1 MVVGQRGMEEKRK
14 EARERKRKETR
25 KRFWLNQKMLHTC
38 EHEAHSNRKW
48 RIFAKRRGATKVYV
62 RAILNVG
69 HLARRRRREH
79 HCHSYRYEKRL
90 GHGSIRTCGRFRPVC
105 WRGSVHNYWGTFKPP
120 PPPHP
125 PVPQNRADATCS
137 HFYIPDVF
145 TCRTNALHL
154 FRKALFVFIP
164 RFQNTAALAASLAFA
179 AGVMIYVSMVESK

>member
-90 GHGSIRTCGRFRPVC
+90 GTWINPDLRSLSACVLARVC
-105 WRGSVHNYWGTFKPP
+105 
-120 PPPHP
+120 
-125 PVPQNRADATCS
+125 PQ
-137 HFYIPDVF
+137 
-145 TCRTNALHL
+145 LL
-154 FRKALFVFIP
+154 
-164 RFQNTAALAASLAFA
+164 
-179 AGVMIYVSMVESK
+179 GYV